1 MIIPTEV
8 TNYHRT
14 DDQLEQFML
23 FCIAVAGHN
32 ADTTARMVNRFIEDA
47 SGLPFTY
54 LRSSRRDI
62 DSILEHYG
70 IAPYAKNTAALRGV
84 LDMNLRT
91 CTLHDLLNVHGI
103 GHKTA
108 RMFLL
113 HSRPD
118 EEHIVLDVHMLRW
131 LRKVAKLRGIPA
143 LTPHKLSPKY
153 LSIEA
158 RAKRKVREMFPDMTF
173 AEFDLA
179 TWKQMSG
186 RN

>member
-1 MIIPTEV
+1 MIIPTEI
-8 TNYHRT
+8 TNYQRT
-14 DDQLEQFML
+14 DEQLEEFML

-32 ADTTARMVNRFIEDA
+32 SDTTARMLNEFLADTN
-47 SGLPFTY
+47 GNPFTY
-54 LRSSRRDI
+54 LRSSHRDI
-62 DSILEHYG
+62 DSILLHYRLG
-70 IAPYAKNTAALRGV
+70 PYGQNTSAVRGV
-84 LDMNLRT
+84 LDMDLRT
-91 CTLHDLLNVHGI
+91 CTLRELLEVSGI

-158 RAKRKVREMFPDMTF
+158 RAKRKVREMFPAMTF

-179 TWKQMSG
+179 TWKLMSG